1 MTTRKEPRLPSRTRD
16 FGASGLALSLGLR
29 LWGLGFRGLGVW
41 GLGGWGFW
49 GYGMGLGFRVFEVI
63 YGLLYFIMGI

>member
-41 GLGGWGFW
+41 GFGWMGVLGLWD
-49 GYGMGLGFRVFEVI
+49 GFRV
-63 YGLLYFIMGI
+63 